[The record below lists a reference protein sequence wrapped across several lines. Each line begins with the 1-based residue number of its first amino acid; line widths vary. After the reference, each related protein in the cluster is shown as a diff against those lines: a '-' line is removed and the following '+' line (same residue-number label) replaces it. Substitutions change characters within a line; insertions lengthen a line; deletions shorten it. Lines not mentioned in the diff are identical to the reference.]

1 MKKFILGC
9 IMMLCGLIGGTGWLV
24 AYSNI
29 VQAGVWSTMLNLF
42 PIIGFGRVDGY
53 IVMLFYIVAIVGAF
67 IAFKSLKEENK

>member
-1 MKKFILGC
+1 
-9 IMMLCGLIGGTGWLV
+9 MMLCGIIGGTGWLV

>member
-9 IMMLCGLIGGTGWLV
+9 IMMLCGIIGGTGWLV

-29 VQAGVWSTMLNLF
+29 VQAGVWRTMLNLF

>member
-9 IMMLCGLIGGTGWLV
+9 IMMLCGIIGGTGWLV